1 MKGAC
6 PPFTKEFIKFDV
18 NSDILGET
26 VLSYELKVIPP
37 KSDDGSPG
45 VSYYF
50 DFEKNWRLKLER
62 EQPSQSDV
70 EVIKPMLTV
79 KAISR

>member
-1 MKGAC
+1 MG
-6 PPFTKEFIKFDV
+6 
-18 NSDILGET
+18 
-26 VLSYELKVIPP
+26 VIPP

-79 KAISR
+79 KAISRQGEVEIAFSEAFII